1 MVMISA
7 RWTAIAAAI
16 NPVRRETIGLGAMR
30 DKSLFNPLELR
41 PCRMGI
47 GRLRRLEAG
56 FGGWL
61 IQQDAEPIAYRY
73 GIGKIVILPAAD
85 NSKRMR
91 EI

>member
-1 MVMISA
+1 
-7 RWTAIAAAI
+7 
-16 NPVRRETIGLGAMR
+16 MR

-47 GRLRRLEAG
+47 GRLRRLDAG